1 MNDEQQPHVAPE
13 YADGPLPNRLTRGT
27 LIGCVGLAGVLALP
41 LMLFLP
47 LETWGLP
54 RWAFLVAQ
62 LLGFGAFGGGIWL
75 LARVPSTARTQSN
88 DPLHPLTA
96 RGAAPVLE
104 RPARQ
109 ANRIGLGA
117 VWALVVLSAAGFALA
132 AFDITWQGAVPLG
145 MAVVALSGLGLAAYG
160 ICIAVGRL
168 EPPAAR
174 WVRTPATSRWLPQG
188 GSVTLLGLTLL
199 GWALFVTLEA
209 GYAWGA
215 VGLVVLL
222 LSALFLAPAFR
233 QLPARGR
240 HVGRQP

>member
-1 MNDEQQPHVAPE
+1 MNDEQQPYVAPE

-96 RGAAPVLE
+96 RGAADSSRNVTRA
-104 RPARQ
+104 RP
-109 ANRIGLGA
+109 LTTS
-117 VWALVVLSAAGFALA
+117 L
-132 AFDITWQGAVPLG
+132 T
-145 MAVVALSGLGLAAYG
+145 
-160 ICIAVGRL
+160 
-168 EPPAAR
+168 
-174 WVRTPATSRWLPQG
+174 ATSSFSELR
-188 GSVTLLGLTLL
+188 TLD
-199 GWALFVTLEA
+199 
-209 GYAWGA
+209 
-215 VGLVVLL
+215 
-222 LSALFLAPAFR
+222 S
-233 QLPARGR
+233 
-240 HVGRQP
+240 